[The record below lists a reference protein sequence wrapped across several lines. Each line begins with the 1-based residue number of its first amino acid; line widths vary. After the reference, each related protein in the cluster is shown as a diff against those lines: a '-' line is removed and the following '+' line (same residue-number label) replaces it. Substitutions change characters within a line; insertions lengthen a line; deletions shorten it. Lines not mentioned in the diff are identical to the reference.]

1 MLLCHAGG
9 TTFGYHGFAMN
20 EETKRCPM
28 CEYELPRERFGKRP
42 DGRCASYC
50 RACQLIYSRNHYAAD
65 STPYKRRR
73 QESSRRYRLRN
84 QRYAFD
90 YLRAHPCVDC
100 GESDPVVLEFDHIE
114 QNSKE
119 RNVSIL
125 IRKGCA
131 LERLQREI
139 SRCEVRCAG
148 CHRRRTSVQ
157 LGWNLARYR
166 HEAR

>member
-1 MLLCHAGG
+1 MKLNVAQCASTNCRASASANAQMADVPHIARHVSQYIRAITTLRIARRINGGARSPADATAFGINAMLLITCVLIHA
-9 TTFGYHGFAMN
+9 
-20 EETKRCPM
+20 
-28 CEYELPRERFGKRP
+28 
-42 DGRCASYC
+42 
-50 RACQLIYSRNHYAAD
+50 
-65 STPYKRRR
+65 ST
-73 QESSRRYRLRN
+73 
-84 QRYAFD
+84 
-90 YLRAHPCVDC
+90 V